1 MNPISCVVFL
11 YLFALDALPGR
22 AAVLCS
28 PVHLQGGAA
37 DVRRR
42 VGCQE
47 CRCPAD
53 IGGASP
59 AVPNRK
65 RWPRQRRWIR
75 HPRKTTRPVRFR
87 PCRSR
92 SNSPHLWAL
101 LTHPWVFVGWFA
113 VLWFAAFSG
122 GGIDH
127 CGSDR
132 FVAVSGRGGFMRG
145 AAALS
150 WSTRSGRPA
159 LPAVVAREPPQGS
172 PRQSADLTRTP
183 GPRCSRCSAWW
194 GSGASGQCGPVAA
207 EGEHRQGDERFG
219 GVEAERDAG
228 QHPDLGVG
236 GFDQPLR

>member
-1 MNPISCVVFL
+1 MHEPWCATAGGAIHAPLMQRSGSST
-11 YLFALDALPGR
+11 AR
-22 AAVLCS
+22 AAPGYS
-28 PVHLQGGAA
+28 
-37 DVRRR
+37 
-42 VGCQE
+42 QE
-47 CRCPAD
+47 
-53 IGGASP
+53 I
-59 AVPNRK
+59 
-65 RWPRQRRWIR
+65 Q
-75 HPRKTTRPVRFR
+75 
-87 PCRSR
+87 
-92 SNSPHLWAL
+92 AL
-101 LTHPWVFVGWFA
+101 LTHPWVFVLWFA

-122 GGIDH
+122 GVIDH